1 MTQEPQQQGPGRD
14 TRVGFIGLGNMGGP
28 MAANLVAAGYP
39 VTGFDPVPAAA
50 ERAAAKGIRMAATAD
65 QAVAEADVVITMLPT
80 GQHVLNA
87 LSGDGDA
94 LGLLAAA
101 APDALF
107 LECSTI
113 SVDDA
118 RTAHALMLETG
129 HRGLDAPV
137 SGGVVGAEAGT
148 LTFMAGGAADDFAAA
163 LPLLEIM
170 GGRVVHCGDAGAGQ
184 AAKICNNMILGVSMI
199 AVSEAF
205 VLGEELGLTHE
216 ALFDVASAASGQC
229 WALTTN
235 CPVPGPVPA
244 SPANRDYQPGFAAA
258 LMAKDLGLA
267 ADALDSTGVRAELG
281 RRAGEIYRDLT
292 ASGGGGQDFSS
303 VINSIRAAT
312 SASEADAGQYR
323 HPTDGHHPAEQPA
336 GQTQPAGQLSA
347 EQSGAV

>member
-1 MTQEPQQQGPGRD
+1 MSEIQISHRQPLI
-14 TRVGFIGLGNMGGP
+14 GFIGLGNMGGP
-28 MAANLVAAGYP
+28 MAANLVTAGYT
-39 VTGFDPVPAAA
+39 VTGYDPMPAAA
-50 ERAAAKGIRMAATAD
+50 ERAAANGVRLAANAD
-65 QAVAEADVVITMLPT
+65 QAAAGADVVITMLPT
-80 GQHVLNA
+80 GKHVLNA
-87 LSGDGDA
+87 LSGDGDM

-101 APDALF
+101 GADAIF

-148 LTFMAGGAADDFAAA
+148 LTFMVGGAAADFAAA
-163 LPLLEIM
+163 LPVLEVM

-244 SPANRDYQPGFAAA
+244 SPANRDYRPGFAAA

-292 ASGGGGQDFSS
+292 AAGGGGDDFSA
-303 VINSIRAAT
+303 VIKVIRAAST
-312 SASEADAGQYR
+312 GADLNTEVNQ
-323 HPTDGHHPAEQPA
+323 HTPA
-336 GQTQPAGQLSA
+336 GQSPA